1 MDAEQGCGGSCME
14 GFLWVLSVFLCCI
27 TFPFSLF
34 VIMRKVQVCKS
45 VYLITKFSFALLCQ
59 EKFKVTI

>member
-34 VIMRKVQVCKS
+34 VIMRKVQVCKN
-45 VYLITKFSFALLCQ
+45 VNLITKFSFVLCL
-59 EKFKVTI
+59 EKFKATI